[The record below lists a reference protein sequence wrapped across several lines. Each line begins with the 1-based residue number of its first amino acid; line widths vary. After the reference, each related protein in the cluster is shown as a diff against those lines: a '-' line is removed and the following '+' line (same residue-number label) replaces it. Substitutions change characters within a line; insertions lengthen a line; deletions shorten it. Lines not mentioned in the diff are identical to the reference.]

1 MERMNIIAPGT
12 LVELRLSKWG
22 HILAKTFKEGKDIA
36 LTERDI
42 FIVTET
48 DLPKDKVKVV
58 LIADSDKVEI
68 LLDRVNLR
76 IYKQ

>member
-22 HILAKTFKEGKDIA
+22 HILAKTFKEGKDIV

-48 DLPKDKVKVV
+48 DLSRDKVKVV
-58 LIADSDKVEI
+58 LIADPDKVEI

-76 IYKQ
+76 IYK

>member
-12 LVELRLSKWG
+12 LVELRLSKYDY
-22 HILAKTFKEGKDIA
+22 ILAKTFKEGKDIV

-48 DLPKDKVKVV
+48 DLTRDKVKVI
-58 LIADSDKVEI
+58 LIADPDKVEI
-68 LLDRVNLR
+68 LLDRVDLR
-76 IYKQ
+76 IYK

>member
-12 LVELRLSKWG
+12 LVQLRLSKWG
-22 HILAKTFKEGKDIA
+22 YILAKTFKEGKDIV

-58 LIADSDKVEI
+58 LIADSDKVES

-76 IYKQ
+76 IYK